1 MCCSATRKVRRK
13 IYTVCRSGRNVKCK
27 KHVNLFLIV
36 NGEKRHYTAIKNI
49 SRLLSKLNGRTKHV
63 YNYCM
68 NCFNGFRTESAR
80 DKHYEYCSSNRHVKV
95 NKPTE
100 KEKRL
105 KRGRSKAAV
114 CNISATAHDRAY
126 RCVEKR
132 TRGSRKVSHLLLGV
146 Q

>member
-1 MCCSATRKVRRK
+1 M
-13 IYTVCRSGRNVKCK
+13 KCK

-36 NGEKRHYTAIKNI
+36 NGEKRDYTAIKNI

-105 KRGRSKAAV
+105 KF
-114 CNISATAHDRAY
+114 HDEQY
-126 RCVEKR
+126 
-132 TRGSRKVSHLLLGV
+132 
-146 Q
+146 